1 MSHNEHLLEFAR
13 KELTLINFDQSDLY
27 EPILEFLKQSSK
39 ICNSDPDSMKQL
51 VNILTRLIDGLPLAP
66 ITAEDFEL
74 EYHHEGPN
82 TFTVNRCT
90 RHPYIYSDENG
101 KYWNDRA
108 VSFRFTDSDEVE
120 KMYLYSARN
129 NSKQEITLPYYPV
142 EIVKTIER
150 F

>member
-13 KELTLINFDQSDLY
+13 KELKLIGFDQSDLH

-39 ICNSDPDSMKQL
+39 ICNSNPDSMKQL
-51 VNILTRLIDGLPLAP
+51 VTMLTRLIDHLPISP
-66 ITAEDFEL
+66 ITKDDFEL
-74 EYHHEGPN
+74 EYHHEGPK
-82 TFTVNRCT
+82 TFTINRCT
-90 RHPYIYSDENG
+90 RHPHVYCDEDG

-108 VSFRFTDSDEVE
+108 VSFRFADSDEVE
-120 KMYLYSARN
+120 KMYMYSGRN